1 MNNIISN
8 LSLLATVSVLLANIL
23 IVRKVCLALSLFI
36 VCNICYVIMMILA
49 KNYILA
55 GQNVMLICIGLINL
69 YKTKSKEM
77 I

>member
-1 MNNIISN
+1 MNSIISN

-23 IVRKVCLALSLFI
+23 IVRRVRLALSLFI
-36 VCNICYVIMMILA
+36 VCNICYVIMMTLA

-55 GQNVMLICIGLINL
+55 GQNVMLICIGSINL

-77 I
+77 R

>member
-23 IVRKVCLALSLFI
+23 IVRRVRLALSLFI
-36 VCNICYVIMMILA
+36 ICNICYVIMMTLA

-77 I
+77 R

>member
-23 IVRKVCLALSLFI
+23 IVRRVRLALSLFI
-36 VCNICYVIMMILA
+36 VCNICYVIMMTLA